1 MASKT
6 KSRGGRSD
14 GYPWDAE
21 MEDKMIELMG
31 IRIHTTDLRGMRD
44 NKVKYEVV
52 WQQLEEWR
60 QQHLPEKPAIEA
72 IKQRFGGLA
81 SNEASI

>member
-21 MEDKMIELMG
+21 MEDKMIEFMG

-52 WQQLEEWR
+52 WQPSTEPDDMLTGMLFKVLDTPKDCLR
-60 QQHLPEKPAIEA
+60 
-72 IKQRFGGLA
+72 R
-81 SNEASI
+81 